1 VILAVFEEHLRI
13 DSFRRPAYFCVVIM
27 SQGVLQ
33 PGLGLLPSS
42 SAKPRPRQARVY
54 GAYVARV
61 AKRDSGRV
69 RRALVLLTLLLVPAL
84 GPAHSRVSLLAFR
97 TVDSMILVGGSVN
110 GKPVT
115 FLLDT
120 GADRTIVSVKSY
132 GDLQF
137 HMQSAQRR
145 RNGPG
150 MVGDSVRL
158 PVDLTLANHL
168 WVAQRVSVMDL
179 DDLQK
184 ALGITFDGLLG
195 EDILREF
202 RSVRID
208 YHAHVIELE
217 E

>member
-1 VILAVFEEHLRI
+1 MNQ
-13 DSFRRPAYFCVVIM
+13 D
-27 SQGVLQ
+27 VLQ
-33 PGLGLLPSS
+33 SGLGLVPSS
-42 SAKPRPRQARVY
+42 SAKARPWRLRLFSARIPAQSV
-54 GAYVARV
+54 R
-61 AKRDSGRV
+61 RV
-69 RRALVLLTLLLVPAL
+69 RQALVLLTLLLVPAP

-132 GDLQF
+132 GDVQF
-137 HMQSAQRR
+137 RMRSAQRR
-145 RNGPG
+145 SNGPG

-179 DDLQK
+179 EELQK
-184 ALGITFDGLLG
+184 ALGISFDGLLG

-217 E
+217 Q

>member
-1 VILAVFEEHLRI
+1 
-13 DSFRRPAYFCVVIM
+13 VVIM
-27 SQGVLQ
+27 SQSVYQFGSN
-33 PGLGLLPSS
+33 PASS
-42 SAKPRPRQARVY
+42 SRTRPWQTRASGVHKSAQRPRRVWQ
-54 GAYVARV
+54 
-61 AKRDSGRV
+61 
-69 RRALVLLTLLLVPAL
+69 ALVLLALLLVPAP

-120 GADRTIVSVKSY
+120 GADKTIVSAKTY

-137 HMQSAQRR
+137 QLRGAHRR
-145 RNGPG
+145 ANGPG
-150 MVGDSVRL
+150 MVGESVRV

-168 WVAQRVSVMDL
+168 WVSQRVCVMDL
-179 DDLQK
+179 EELQK

-217 E
+217 Q

>member
-1 VILAVFEEHLRI
+1 
-13 DSFRRPAYFCVVIM
+13 
-27 SQGVLQ
+27 
-33 PGLGLLPSS
+33 
-42 SAKPRPRQARVY
+42 
-54 GAYVARV
+54 
-61 AKRDSGRV
+61 
-69 RRALVLLTLLLVPAL
+69 
-84 GPAHSRVSLLAFR
+84 
-97 TVDSMILVGGSVN
+97 MILVGGSVN

-132 GDLQF
+132 GDVQF
-137 HMQSAQRR
+137 RMRSAQRR
-145 RNGPG
+145 SNGPG

-179 DDLQK
+179 EELQK
-184 ALGITFDGLLG
+184 ALGISFDGLLG

-217 E
+217 Q